1 MSKKFDYKFN
11 LIPIVEDYIERMI
24 SEVSGIYKHLFK
36 KKLGMKCLLLDDETI
51 GITSL
56 IMS

>member
-24 SEVSGIYKHLFK
+24 SEVSGIYKHFFK
-36 KKLGMKCLLLDDETI
+36 KKQE
-51 GITSL
+51 
-56 IMS
+56 